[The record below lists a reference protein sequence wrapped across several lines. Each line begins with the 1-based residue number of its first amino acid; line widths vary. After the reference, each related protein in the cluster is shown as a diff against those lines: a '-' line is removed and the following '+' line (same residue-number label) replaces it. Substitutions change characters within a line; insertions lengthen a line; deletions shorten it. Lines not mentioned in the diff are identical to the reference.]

1 MAADPS
7 AAPEA
12 TYRQELRRALGFRDL
27 LIYGM
32 VFMVPIAPM
41 GIYGFV
47 SSESFGMVPLVYLI
61 GIIAMV
67 FTALSY
73 RQMSRR
79 FPIAG
84 SVYSYVQRG
93 LNPYLGFV
101 FGWMILIDYLLVP
114 ALLYRFSALWL
125 HTLVPGV
132 PLWGYV
138 LAFVVF
144 ISVINALGITVAAS
158 ANFLMLTIELLTLAT
173 FLAFVVLYV
182 FIQGHGTGGFS
193 SAGFYRPEHMNA
205 GFFATATSL
214 AVLSFLGFD
223 AISTLAE
230 ETHHPRRTVGN
241 ATVTALVLL
250 GLIFMV
256 QTYAATLVH
265 PTYQSLDANLGFFQ
279 IGRQAGG
286 QVLYV
291 LLLAVNVMAA
301 GIANALA
308 AQLAVSRILYS
319 ISRDKLLPFSNVIG
333 RIHPRFRTPTNA
345 IILVGLLSIAIALIL
360 SADKITLLV
369 NFGALTSFMALH
381 VAVFWHFVIRE
392 QRRSAG
398 ALFTFGVLPAVGLAI
413 IAYVWSGFDSLT
425 FEVGFG
431 WLVLGLILLATRTAG
446 FRRMPPIL
454 NIDEQDSEAE
464 PGGRAAD
471 GSPV

>member
-1 MAADPS
+1 MSDVSS
-7 AAPEA
+7 AAPQGQPVNGDEA
-12 TYRQELRRALGFRDL
+12 VSHLGYRQELARRLKFRDL

-47 SSESFGMVPLVYLI
+47 SAESFGMVPLVYLI

-79 FPIAG
+79 FPVAG

-125 HTLVPGV
+125 HTLIPGI

-138 LAFVVF
+138 LAFVIF
-144 ISVINALGITVAAS
+144 ISAVNVLGITVAAS

-173 FLAFVVLYV
+173 FIAFAIV
-182 FIQGHGTGGFS
+182 FVFAEGHGAGGFTS
-193 SAGFYRPEHMNA
+193 GGFYQPQHMNA
-205 GFFATATSL
+205 GFFSTATSL

-230 ETHHPRRTVGN
+230 ETHNPERTVGN
-241 ATVTALVLL
+241 ATVAALILL
-250 GLIFMV
+250 GLLFIL
-256 QTYAATLVH
+256 QTYAATLIH
-265 PTYQSLDANLGFFQ
+265 PHYQDLDPNLAFFQ
-279 IGRQAGG
+279 VGKQAGG
-286 QVLYV
+286 EALYV

-319 ISRDKLLPFSNVIG
+319 ISRDRLLPYSRVIG
-333 RIHPRFRTPTNA
+333 KVYPRFQTPGNA
-345 IILVGLLSIAIALIL
+345 IVLVGLLSIAIALIL
-360 SADKITLLV
+360 TADRITLLV

-392 QRRSAG
+392 HRRSTAD
-398 ALFTFGVLPAVGLAI
+398 LFTFAVLPGIGLAI
-413 IAYVWSGFDSLT
+413 IAYVWSGFNSLT

-431 WLVLGLILLATRTAG
+431 WLIAGLILLATRTAG
-446 FRRMPPIL
+446 FRRLPPIL
-454 NIDEQDSEAE
+454 KIDEQ
-464 PGGRAAD
+464 
-471 GSPV
+471 